1 MNITRLDG
9 KTVAITGAGRGIGAA
24 VVLRLLELEARVI
37 AMVQPG
43 TRHPDLD
50 AIPAALA
57 ARLSVVPIDVT
68 STESVSAAAAKCR
81 ELAKGVDVLVNNA
94 GIIEPIGKLAD
105 VDPDRWAQ
113 VLAVNAGGAMR
124 CARAFLPM
132 LIDRQGALINMS
144 SGAAYKPMEGWSAY
158 CASKAAL
165 VMVSR
170 SIDLEYR
177 TQGVRMFSLGIP
189 PTDTSM
195 QASIRHSGINEVSLI
210 PQGELH
216 PPAKTAEVVA
226 WLCSPEAR
234 GFDKLEI
241 DVRDEAFAPILKE
254 WQ

>member
-24 VVLRLLELEARVI
+24 VTLRLLQLGARVI
-37 AMVQPG
+37 ALVQPD
-43 TRHPDLD
+43 TRNPDLD
-50 AIPAALA
+50 AIDASLA
-57 ARLSVVPIDVT
+57 ARLAIVPADVT
-68 STESVSAAAAKCR
+68 STASVSSAAQRCR
-81 ELAKGVDVLVNNA
+81 ELAQGIDVLINNA
-94 GIIEPIGKLAD
+94 GIIEPIGKLAE
-105 VDPDRWAQ
+105 VDPDRWGQ
-113 VLAVNAGGAMR
+113 VLAVNATGAMR
-124 CARAFLPM
+124 SARAFLPM
-132 LIDRQGALINMS
+132 LIERQGTLVNMS

-158 CASKAAL
+158 CSSKAAL

-177 TQGVRMFSLGIP
+177 AQGVRVFSLGIP

-210 PQGELH
+210 PQSELH

-234 GFDKLEI
+234 AFEALEI
-241 DVRDEAFAPILKE
+241 DVRDEAF
-254 WQ
+254 